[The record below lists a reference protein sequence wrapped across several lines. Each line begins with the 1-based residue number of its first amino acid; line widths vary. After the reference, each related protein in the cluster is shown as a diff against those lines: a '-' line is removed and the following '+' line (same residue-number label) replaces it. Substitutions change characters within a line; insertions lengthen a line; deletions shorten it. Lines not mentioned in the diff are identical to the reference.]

1 MCNTGNIVNIYN
13 NFMGSVTIKMS
24 NYYVEQPKT
33 DIIFKSVVYIN
44 KTKKNK

>member
-1 MCNTGNIVNIYN
+1 MCNTENIVNIYN
-13 NFMGSVTIKMS
+13 NFMGNVTIKMS

-44 KTKKNK
+44 KNKKNK